1 MNDADLTKSLLDWS
15 SIFIRLSLYDF
26 NRYTR
31 SMGVSLGQMTV
42 LMHLHYQG
50 PCEITRF
57 CDMMLIT
64 PAGASNMIERMVQQG
79 VVQRAELPGD
89 RRVRLVDLTEA
100 GRRIVLE
107 GIAMREAWVTQLV
120 VSLPIEEREKI
131 FAAMLSLNQQVQIL
145 EAQPGSS
152 TNYSHSRAE

>member
-15 SIFIRLSLYDF
+15 STFIRLSLYDF

-31 SMGVSLGQMTV
+31 STGLSLGQMTV

-57 CDMMLIT
+57 CDMMQIT

-107 GIAMREAWVTQLV
+107 GIAMRETWVAQLV
-120 VSLPIEEREKI
+120 SSLPAEEHEKI
-131 FAAMLSLNQQVQIL
+131 FAAMRSLNKYAEIL
-145 EAQPGSS
+145 ELQTDPAV
-152 TNYSHSRAE
+152 

>member
-1 MNDADLTKSLLDWS
+1 MDDADLTKSLLDWS
-15 SIFIRLSLYDF
+15 STFIRLSLYDF

-31 SMGVSLGQMTV
+31 SAGLSLGQMTV

-57 CDMMLIT
+57 CDMMQIT
-64 PAGASNMIERMVQQG
+64 PAGASNMVERMVQQG

-89 RRVRLVDLTEA
+89 RRVRLVDLTES
-100 GRRIVLE
+100 GRHIVLE

-120 VSLPIEEREKI
+120 ASLPIEEREKI
-131 FAAMLSLNQQVQIL
+131 FAAMLLLNQQVQIL
-145 EAQPGSS
+145 EPQLDSS
-152 TNYSHSRAE
+152 TNYSHSRTE

>member
-1 MNDADLTKSLLDWS
+1 MNDIGLTKSLLDWS
-15 SIFIRLSLYDF
+15 STFIRLSLYDF

-31 SMGVSLGQMTV
+31 STGLSLGQMTV

-50 PCEITRF
+50 PCEITHF
-57 CDMMLIT
+57 CDMMQIT

-79 VVQRAELPGD
+79 VVRRNELPGD

-100 GRRIVLE
+100 GRQIILE

-120 VSLPIEEREKI
+120 ASLSAEERERI
-131 FAAMLSLNQQVQIL
+131 FAAMLSLNQHAEML
-145 EAQPGSS
+145 EIQPGLS
-152 TNYSHSRAE
+152 TDHSQPRAE